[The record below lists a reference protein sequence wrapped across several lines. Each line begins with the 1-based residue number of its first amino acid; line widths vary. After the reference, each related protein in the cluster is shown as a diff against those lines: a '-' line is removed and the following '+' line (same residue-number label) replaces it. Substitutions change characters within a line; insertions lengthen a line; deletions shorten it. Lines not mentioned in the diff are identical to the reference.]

1 MSVIGY
7 KGFDSKLRGMGM
19 QFEVGKTFEVDGDP
33 KTVRN
38 GMHFC
43 TEPFG
48 VFDYYPRRCGNRYC
62 IVEALGQISTDNNL
76 NTRASTNK
84 MRIIEEI
91 SEDEMV
97 RIQKEYRDSLDKK
110 IRSGID
116 EFLRADAKQQWSNDY
131 ND

>member
-7 KGFDSKLRGMGM
+7 KGFDSKLRGM
-19 QFEVGKTFEVDGDP
+19 D
-33 KTVRN
+33 
-38 GMHFC
+38 FC

-110 IRSGID
+110 NK
-116 EFLRADAKQQWSNDY
+116 EWY
-131 ND
+131 

>member
-19 QFEVGKTFEVDGDP
+19 QFEVGKIFEVDGDP

-110 IRSGID
+110 NK
-116 EFLRADAKQQWSNDY
+116 EWY
-131 ND
+131 

>member
-19 QFEVGKTFEVDGDP
+19 QFEVGKVFEVDGDP

-62 IVEALGQISTDNNL
+62 IVEALGQISTDNSL

-116 EFLRADAKQQWSNDY
+116 EFLRADAKQ
-131 ND
+131 

>member
-19 QFEVGKTFEVDGDP
+19 QFEVGKIFEVDG
-33 KTVRN
+33 
-38 GMHFC
+38 

-116 EFLRADAKQQWSNDY
+116 EFLRADAKQ
-131 ND
+131 

>member
-19 QFEVGKTFEVDGDP
+19 QFEVGKIFEVDGDP

-116 EFLRADAKQQWSNDY
+116 EFLRADAKQL
-131 ND
+131 

>member
-19 QFEVGKTFEVDGDP
+19 QFEVGKTFEVNGDP

-62 IVEALGQISTDNNL
+62 VVVALGQISTDDSL

-84 MRIIEEI
+84 MRIIKEI

-116 EFLRADAKQQWSNDY
+116 EFLRADAR
-131 ND
+131 

>member
-76 NTRASTNK
+76 NTRAATNK

-116 EFLRADAKQQWSNDY
+116 EFLRADAKQ
-131 ND
+131 

>member
-91 SEDEMV
+91 SEDKMV

-116 EFLRADAKQQWSNDY
+116 EFLRADAKQ
-131 ND
+131 

>member
-62 IVEALGQISTDNNL
+62 IEEALSQISTDNNL

-116 EFLRADAKQQWSNDY
+116 EFLRADAKQ
-131 ND
+131 

>member
-48 VFDYYPRRCGNRYC
+48 VFDYYPRRCGNSYC

-116 EFLRADAKQQWSNDY
+116 EFLRADAKQ
-131 ND
+131 

>member
-19 QFEVGKTFEVDGDP
+19 QFEVGKVFEVDGDP

-116 EFLRADAKQQWSNDY
+116 EFLRADAKQ
-131 ND
+131 

>member
-19 QFEVGKTFEVDGDP
+19 QFEVGQTFEVDGDP

-116 EFLRADAKQQWSNDY
+116 EFLRADAKQ
-131 ND
+131 

>member
-19 QFEVGKTFEVDGDP
+19 QFEVGKIFEVDGDP

-48 VFDYYPRRCGNRYC
+48 VFDYYPRRCDNRYC

-116 EFLRADAKQQWSNDY
+116 EFLRADAKQ
-131 ND
+131 

>member
-62 IVEALGQISTDNNL
+62 VVEALGQISTDDSL

-84 MRIIEEI
+84 MRIIKEI

-116 EFLRADAKQQWSNDY
+116 EFLRADAR
-131 ND
+131 

>member
-19 QFEVGKTFEVDGDP
+19 QFEVGKTFEVNGDP
-33 KTVRN
+33 KTIRN

-62 IVEALGQISTDNNL
+62 VVEALGQISTDDSL

-84 MRIIEEI
+84 MRIIKEI

-116 EFLRADAKQQWSNDY
+116 EFLRADAR
-131 ND
+131 

>member
-19 QFEVGKTFEVDGDP
+19 QFEVGKTFEVNGDP

-48 VFDYYPRRCGNRYC
+48 MFDYYPRRCGNRYC
-62 IVEALGQISTDNNL
+62 VVEALGQISTDDSL

-84 MRIIEEI
+84 MRIIKEI

-116 EFLRADAKQQWSNDY
+116 EFLRADAR
-131 ND
+131 

>member
-84 MRIIEEI
+84 MRIIKEI

-116 EFLRADAKQQWSNDY
+116 EFLRADARQ
-131 ND
+131 

>member
-116 EFLRADAKQQWSNDY
+116 EFLRADAKQQ
-131 ND
+131 

>member
-19 QFEVGKTFEVDGDP
+19 QFEVGKIFEVDGDP

-97 RIQKEYRDSLDKK
+97 RMQKEYRDSLEKK

-116 EFLRADAKQQWSNDY
+116 EFLRADAKQ
-131 ND
+131 

>member
-62 IVEALGQISTDNNL
+62 IVEALGQISTDDNL

-84 MRIIEEI
+84 MRIIKEI

-116 EFLRADAKQQWSNDY
+116 EFLRADTRQ
-131 ND
+131 

>member
-62 IVEALGQISTDNNL
+62 IVEALGQISTDNSL

-84 MRIIEEI
+84 MRIIKEI

-116 EFLRADAKQQWSNDY
+116 EFLRADAR
-131 ND
+131 

>member
-19 QFEVGKTFEVDGDP
+19 QFEVGKTFEVNGDP

-62 IVEALGQISTDNNL
+62 VVEALGQISTDDSL

-84 MRIIEEI
+84 MRIIKEI

-116 EFLRADAKQQWSNDY
+116 EFLRANAR
-131 ND
+131 

>member
-116 EFLRADAKQQWSNDY
+116 EFLREDAKQ
-131 ND
+131 

>member
-1 MSVIGY
+1 MGVIGY

-19 QFEVGKTFEVDGDP
+19 QFEVGKTFEVNGDP

-62 IVEALGQISTDNNL
+62 VVEALGQISTDDSL

-84 MRIIEEI
+84 MRIIKEI

-116 EFLRADAKQQWSNDY
+116 EFLRADAR
-131 ND
+131 

>member
-19 QFEVGKTFEVDGDP
+19 QFEVGKIFEVDGDP

-38 GMHFC
+38 GMYFC

-116 EFLRADAKQQWSNDY
+116 EFLRADAKQ
-131 ND
+131 

>member
-84 MRIIEEI
+84 MKIIEEI

-116 EFLRADAKQQWSNDY
+116 EFLRADAKQ
-131 ND
+131 

>member
-19 QFEVGKTFEVDGDP
+19 QFEVGKVFEVDGDP

-62 IVEALGQISTDNNL
+62 IVEALGQISTDNSL

-84 MRIIEEI
+84 MRIIKEI

-116 EFLRADAKQQWSNDY
+116 EFLRADARQ
-131 ND
+131 

>member
-38 GMHFC
+38 VMHFC

-116 EFLRADAKQQWSNDY
+116 EFLRADAKQ
-131 ND
+131 

>member
-19 QFEVGKTFEVDGDP
+19 QFEVGKIFEVDGDP

-116 EFLRADAKQQWSNDY
+116 EFFRADAKQ
-131 ND
+131 

>member
-116 EFLRADAKQQWSNDY
+116 EFLRADAKK
-131 ND
+131 

>member
-7 KGFDSKLRGMGM
+7 KGFACKLRGMGM

-116 EFLRADAKQQWSNDY
+116 EFLRADAKQ
-131 ND
+131 

>member
-19 QFEVGKTFEVDGDP
+19 QFEVGKVFEVDGDP

-48 VFDYYPRRCGNRYC
+48 AFDYYPRRCGNRYC
-62 IVEALGQISTDNNL
+62 IVEALGQISTDNSL

-84 MRIIEEI
+84 MRIIKEI

-116 EFLRADAKQQWSNDY
+116 EFLRADARQ
-131 ND
+131 

>member
-76 NTRASTNK
+76 NKRASTNK

-97 RIQKEYRDSLDKK
+97 RFQKEYRDSLDKK

-116 EFLRADAKQQWSNDY
+116 EFLRADAKQ
-131 ND
+131 

>member
-97 RIQKEYRDSLDKK
+97 RIQKEYRDYLDKK

-116 EFLRADAKQQWSNDY
+116 EFLRADAKQ
-131 ND
+131 

>member
-19 QFEVGKTFEVDGDP
+19 QFEVGKIFEVDGDP

-91 SEDEMV
+91 LEDEMV

-116 EFLRADAKQQWSNDY
+116 EFLRADAKQ
-131 ND
+131 

>member
-97 RIQKEYRDSLDKK
+97 RIKKEYRDSLDKK

-116 EFLRADAKQQWSNDY
+116 EFLRADAKQ
-131 ND
+131 

>member
-116 EFLRADAKQQWSNDY
+116 EFLRADAR
-131 ND
+131 

>member
-19 QFEVGKTFEVDGDP
+19 QFEVGKTFEVNGDP

-116 EFLRADAKQQWSNDY
+116 EFLRADAKQ
-131 ND
+131 

>member
-33 KTVRN
+33 KTARN

-116 EFLRADAKQQWSNDY
+116 EFLRADAKQ
-131 ND
+131 

>member
-19 QFEVGKTFEVDGDP
+19 QFEVGKTFEVNGDP

-62 IVEALGQISTDNNL
+62 IIEALGQISTDDSL

-116 EFLRADAKQQWSNDY
+116 EFLRADARQ
-131 ND
+131 